1 MRLDRARLGLSRTVF
16 RVFGMSKLTRL
27 DSRHMCSTTYLYTT
41 ITHRMHLFQFLAHCA
56 AHYAQLLSTTIIK
69 YMHCRFPRLYIY
81 GERHSCIVTAAG
93 SIVWYVVARGEL
105 DNISSSTVHH
115 TLTSLPYHG
124 LPHHRSS
131 LLLPTE
137 ALVKLLPSQVSPF
150 VSNILLD
157 PAVVVVVVLLA
168 RV

>member
-1 MRLDRARLGLSRTVF
+1 MV
-16 RVFGMSKLTRL
+16 
-27 DSRHMCSTTYLYTT
+27 
-41 ITHRMHLFQFLAHCA
+41 
-56 AHYAQLLSTTIIK
+56 
-69 YMHCRFPRLYIY
+69 
-81 GERHSCIVTAAG
+81 
-93 SIVWYVVARGEL
+93 VWYYVVARGEL

-137 ALVKLLPSQVSPF
+137 ALMVKLLPSQVSPF

-157 PAVVVVVVLLA
+157 PAVVVVVA